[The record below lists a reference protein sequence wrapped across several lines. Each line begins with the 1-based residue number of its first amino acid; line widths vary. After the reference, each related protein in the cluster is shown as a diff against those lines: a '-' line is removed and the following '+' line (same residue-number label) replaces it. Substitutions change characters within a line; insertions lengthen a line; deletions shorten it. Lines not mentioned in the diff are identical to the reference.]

1 MKLVKTI
8 CIAAV
13 AASIAIPAFAENP
26 LISGAFSADP
36 SAHVF
41 NGKIYVFPSH
51 DIPAPAGSRNK
62 KGFNMPDYHVYSS
75 ENLFDWT
82 DHGVIVDQEKVP
94 WVDGKSYSMW
104 APDCKDRKSVV

>member
-8 CIAAV
+8 CIAAF
-13 AASIAIPAFAENP
+13 AASFAIPAFAENP

-41 NGKIYVFPSH
+41 NGRVYVFPSH
-51 DIPAPAGSRNK
+51 DIPAPPGSRNK

-82 DHGVIVDQEKVP
+82 DHGVIVDQKTVP
-94 WVDGKSYSMW
+94 WVDGNS
-104 APDCKDRKSVV
+104 